1 MARAGLDEHHF
12 PLHDLPIRTLELHGE
27 GGCSVGCAA
36 APISADTTELSSVG
50 LHAGAARQLKL
61 DGLGDF
67 GGANALFAFL
77 DVLLQVCFTRSD
89 HAESTLFLQSAEGI
103 IIGDPGRD
111 THATGL
117 GASTPFRGLHQAVGT
132 HHCWV
137 WTISVFQSVSGECR
151 SHGSLLFGLIADP
164 LLAAL
169 SRELHPARVGA
180 VGAGQADVHAAERHA
195 THGAVQAGA
204 LVLAAALEGLSAPVH
219 HAAEHARGAV
229 PGGADA
235 DSAVGGRAEI
245 AEEPL
250 VVVAGVALGAELAQ
264 LLGADAAA
272 AAAVEHQGDAGG
284 AGGARPCAALALP
297 AALLT
302 LSLRAEESE
311 QQGYGERGE
320 GVGDHAAAV
329 SGLWAARRRRRAGS
343 GVGLPGSEVS
353 RGEPRA
359 SRRADLLV
367 GADGAA
373 AGAVP
378 EGGC

>member
-12 PLHDLPIRTLELHGE
+12 PFHDLPIRALELHRE

-36 APISADTTELSSVG
+36 APVSANTTELSSVG

-61 DGLGDF
+61 DRLGDF

-89 HAESTLFLQSAEGI
+89 HAESALFLQSAEGI

-117 GASTPFRGLHQAVGT
+117 GASTPFRGLYQAVGT

-137 WTISVFQSVSGECR
+137 WTISVFQSVSGKCR
-151 SHGSLLFGLIADP
+151 SHGSLLLGLIADP

-180 VGAGQADVHAAERHA
+180 VGAGQTDVHAAEGHA
-195 THGAVQAGA
+195 AHRAVQAGA

-229 PGGADA
+229 PSGADA
-235 DSAVGGRAEI
+235 DSAVGGGAEI

-264 LLGADAAA
+264 LLGAHAAA

-284 AGGARPCAALALP
+284 AGGTGSALALP
-297 AALLT
+297 AALLA
-302 LSLRAEESE
+302 LSLRAEEGE
-311 QQGYGERGE
+311 QQR
-320 GVGDHAAAV
+320 
-329 SGLWAARRRRRAGS
+329 
-343 GVGLPGSEVS
+343 
-353 RGEPRA
+353 
-359 SRRADLLV
+359 
-367 GADGAA
+367 
-373 AGAVP
+373 
-378 EGGC
+378 